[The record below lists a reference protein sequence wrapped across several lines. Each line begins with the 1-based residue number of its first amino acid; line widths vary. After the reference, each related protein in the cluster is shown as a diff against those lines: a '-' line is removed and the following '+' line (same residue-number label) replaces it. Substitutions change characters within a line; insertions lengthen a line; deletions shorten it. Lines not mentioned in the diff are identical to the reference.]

1 MNALL
6 SFVVPMAVIS
16 ALNGVIASQLL
27 RMFRESAQ
35 DNRICIIGGN
45 ATMLSVAV
53 EPNRAQSMR
62 HGVMVLREYLYV
74 FSSISLDV
82 ASGWPE
88 GPGLP

>member
-1 MNALL
+1 
-6 SFVVPMAVIS
+6 MAVIS

-62 HGVMVLREYLYV
+62 HGVMVLREYFYD
-74 FSSISLDV
+74 FSSIPYNNINEYKIN
-82 ASGWPE
+82 AYNQ
-88 GPGLP
+88 

>member
-1 MNALL
+1 
-6 SFVVPMAVIS
+6 MAVIS

-62 HGVMVLREYLYV
+62 HGVMVLREYFYD
-74 FSSISLDV
+74 FSSIPMHTIS
-82 ASGWPE
+82 SIQE
-88 GPGLP
+88 